1 MKLIVMRHG
10 RAGDATI
17 DAERELTPEGRTDV
31 SAIGRRLKAAGVA
44 GWPIFASP
52 LVRTRQTADLIAV
65 ATGGKVSIEKTLAS
79 GASLDELLGFLGAR
93 NRGPEVIIVGHM
105 PDLGVLAGYLA
116 WKARG
121 RAMDLAP
128 GTAVHLTI
136 AHLTPQPDATLDW
149 AFAPGD
155 RR

>member
-1 MKLIVMRHG
+1 MRHG

-31 SAIGRRLKAAGVA
+31 AAIGRRLKAAGIV
-44 GWPIFASP
+44 GWPVFASP
-52 LVRTRQTADLIAV
+52 LVRTRQTAELIAG
-65 ATGGKVSIEKTLAS
+65 ATGGRVAIEKTLAS

-93 NRGPEVIIVGHM
+93 GRGPELVVVGHM

-128 GTAVHLTI
+128 GTAVHLTVMKL
-136 AHLTPQPDATLDW
+136 APSPEATLDW